1 MGNRNIDVVKD
12 CYEAFLA
19 GDIERLL
26 RALSADV
33 AWEHV
38 GRASDLP
45 TFAPF
50 HGVEGVR
57 KFFGVVAETLD
68 FQRFAPSEFH
78 GSGDLVFAMGNFE
91 ATMKNTGKRAASE
104 WLHVFWL
111 KDGKVTRF
119 LEFTDTAKFA
129 EAWRT

>member
-1 MGNRNIDVVKD
+1 VANHNIDVVKD
-12 CYEAFLA
+12 CYQAFLA

-38 GRASDLP
+38 GRESDLP

-50 HGVEGVR
+50 HGVDGVR
-57 KFFGVVAETLD
+57 KFFGLVAETLD
-68 FQRFAPSEFH
+68 FRRFTPSAFH
-78 GSGDLVFAMGNFE
+78 GSGDLVFAMGDYE
-91 ATMKNTGKRAASE
+91 ATIKKTGKHAGSQ

-111 KDGKVTRF
+111 KGGKVIRF
-119 LEFTDTAKFA
+119 LEFTDTARFA
-129 EAWRT
+129 EAWHG

>member
-1 MGNRNIDVVKD
+1 MPNSNVQVVKD
-12 CYEAFLA
+12 CYQAFLA
-19 GDIERLL
+19 GDVDRILG
-26 RALSADV
+26 ALSADV

-50 HGVEGVR
+50 HGVAGVG
-57 KFFGVVAETLD
+57 KFFGLVAATLD
-68 FQRFAPSEFH
+68 FQRFTPSEFH
-78 GSGDLVFAMGNFE
+78 GSGDLVFAMGSYD
-91 ATMKNTGKRAASE
+91 ATVKKTGRRAASE

-119 LEFTDTAKFA
+119 LEFTDTARFA
-129 EAWRT
+129 EAWRS

>member
-1 MGNRNIDVVKD
+1 MPNSNVQVVKD
-12 CYEAFLA
+12 CYQAFLA
-19 GDIERLL
+19 GDVERLL
-26 RALSADV
+26 GALSADV

-50 HGVEGVR
+50 HGIEGVR

-68 FQRFAPSEFH
+68 FQSFAPNEFH
-78 GSGDLVFAMGNFE
+78 SSGNVVFAMGNYE
-91 ATMKNTGKRAASE
+91 ATMKTTGKRAASE

-111 KDGKVTRF
+111 KNGKVTRF
-119 LEFTDTAKFA
+119 VEYTDTAKFA
-129 EAWRT
+129 EAWRG